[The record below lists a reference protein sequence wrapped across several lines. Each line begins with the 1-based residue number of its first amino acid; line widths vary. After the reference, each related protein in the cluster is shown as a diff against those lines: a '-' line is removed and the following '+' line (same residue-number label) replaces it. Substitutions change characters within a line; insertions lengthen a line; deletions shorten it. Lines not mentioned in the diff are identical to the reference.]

1 MSTHDPRKV
10 VEDLRDHLAAHDKT
24 LIFLFGAGTSSSIN
38 IAPLPAAGAKRD
50 YKPLV
55 PAIKSLTE
63 RCKAAVKNLGA
74 NFEKALEILESQCVE
89 CKKPVNIENILSRVH
104 FKIDAIGKDE
114 KLLGLEKS
122 DLEKLETTILKT
134 IAGAV
139 NPKGE
144 IIPDNLPHD
153 DFATWIKCAA
163 RTAPLEIFTTNYDI
177 LIERSIEAAH
187 IPVFDGFVGSME
199 PFFYADSLDRS
210 EIIPPPSWVR
220 LWKIHG
226 SVNWKIAKN
235 KIEQKIVRCTEPIL
249 TGEMILPSHRKY
261 DESRKQPYLALLDR
275 LSNVLNHEHAL
286 LITCGYSFGD
296 EHINAIIF
304 NNLDNRPTTHV
315 ISLQYEE
322 LSTNTQLVEWAQKK
336 SNFTVLGPSSG
347 VISGR
352 LGTWRLI
359 QPVDDKSSSFMD
371 TAFDSKAYV
380 EAGVAAPATEAPAD
394 NFTGTMRLGDFNWL
408 CKFLN
413 TMGRKTG

>member
-38 IAPLPAAGAKRD
+38 IAPLPAAGAKREH
-50 YKPLV
+50 KPLV
-55 PAIKSLTE
+55 PAVKLLTE
-63 RCKAAVKNLGA
+63 RCKAAVKNLGT
-74 NFEKALEILESQCVE
+74 NFEKAWEILESQCTE
-89 CKKPVNIENILSRVH
+89 CKKPANIENILSRIH
-104 FKIDAIGKDE
+104 FKIDAIGKGE
-114 KLLGLEKS
+114 KLLDLEKS
-122 DLEKLETTILKT
+122 DLEKLETSILKT
-134 IAGAV
+134 IAGAA
-139 NPKGE
+139 NPKKE
-144 IIPDNLPHD
+144 DIPENLPHD

-163 RTAPLEIFTTNYDI
+163 RTAPVEIFTTNYDI
-177 LIERSIEAAH
+177 LIERSLEAMH
-187 IPVFDGFVGSME
+187 IPVFDGFVGSSA

-210 EIIPPPSWVR
+210 EIIPPSSWIR

-226 SVNWKIAKN
+226 SINWKIAKN
-235 KIEQKIVRCTEPIL
+235 KLEQKIIRYSEPIPS
-249 TGEMILPSHRKY
+249 GEMILPSHRKY

-275 LSNVLNHEHAL
+275 LSNVLNKEHAM

-322 LSTNTQLVEWAQKK
+322 LSSNVQLVEWAKRR

-371 TAFDSKAYV
+371 VAFDSKACV
-380 EAGVAAPATEAPAD
+380 EVGTVAPAVAVSAD
-394 NFTGTMRLGDFNWL
+394 NFTGTVRLGDFNWL

-413 TMGRKTG
+413 TMGRKIG

>member
-10 VEDLRDHLAAHDKT
+10 VEDLRNHLAAHDKP

-38 IAPLPAAGAKRD
+38 IAPPPPAGTKRD

-55 PAIKSLTE
+55 PAIKILTD
-63 RCKAAVKNLGA
+63 RCKAAVKNLGDA
-74 NFEKALEILESQCVE
+74 FEKAWGILESE
-89 CKKPVNIENILSRVH
+89 CSDCKRPINIENILSRVH
-104 FKIDAIGKDE
+104 FKIDAIGKSE
-114 KLLGLEKS
+114 KLLGLEKA

-139 NPKGE
+139 SPKATD
-144 IIPDNLPHD
+144 IPSNIPHD
-153 DFATWIKCAA
+153 DFATWIKRAA

-177 LIERSIEAAH
+177 LIEKSLEAAH
-187 IPVFDGFVGSME
+187 IPVFDGFVGSSE
-199 PFFYADSLDRS
+199 PFFYADSLDRP
-210 EIIPPPSWVR
+210 EIIPPSGWVR

-226 SVNWKIAKN
+226 SINWKIVKN
-235 KIEQKIVRCTEPIL
+235 NLDQKIVRHSEPVPS
-249 TGEMILPSHRKY
+249 GEMILPSHRKY

-275 LSNVLNHEHAL
+275 LSNVMNREHAL

-296 EHINAIIF
+296 DHINAIIF

-315 ISLQYEE
+315 ISLQYED
-322 LSTNTQLVEWAQKK
+322 LSVNGTIVEWAKK
-336 SNFTVLGPSSG
+336 RSNFTILGPNSG

-352 LGTWRLI
+352 FGTWRLI

-371 TAFDSKAYV
+371 FAFDSKASM
-380 EAGVAAPATEAPAD
+380 EAGTSAATPTVSAD
-394 NFTGTMRLGDFNWL
+394 HFSGALRLGDFNWL

-413 TMGRKTG
+413 TMGRKTE